1 MCDLD
6 ANRQQNCLP
15 RMQLENVFE
24 KDESIDVC
32 FIPKEYVN
40 RKCGMLLSR
49 RTWLFPLQ
57 QHLINYSDR
66 LINYMKL
73 LWRRKKGKKHRHWI
87 LQPYKGEN
95 AKENINHGDYYFSCH
110 GNIPPNPI
118 SPCLHCLLSSG
129 LIVHHWNYSDYTL
142 RMKKCMLS
150 WQHSTMFLIISPP
163 QSEM

>member
-73 LWRRKKGKKHRHWI
+73 VWRRKKGKNSFFESYSHTKGKTQKKTSI
-87 LQPYKGEN
+87 MGIIISVAMETSLQTQYLHVSTAYYHLVWLYIIETIVITLLGWKN
-95 AKENINHGDYYFSCH
+95 ARCH
-110 GNIPPNPI
+110 GNTVQC
-118 SPCLHCLLSSG
+118 S
-129 LIVHHWNYSDYTL
+129 
-142 RMKKCMLS
+142 
-150 WQHSTMFLIISPP
+150 
-163 QSEM
+163 

>member
-15 RMQLENVFE
+15 RMQLGNVFE

-32 FIPKEYVN
+32 FIPKKYVN

-57 QHLINYSDR
+57 QHLINCSDR

-73 LWRRKKGKKHRHWI
+73 LWRRKKGKKTQALNLTAIQRGKRKRKHQSWGLLFQLPWKH
-87 LQPYKGEN
+87 PSKP
-95 AKENINHGDYYFSCH
+95 NISM
-110 GNIPPNPI
+110 
-118 SPCLHCLLSSG
+118 SLL
-129 LIVHHWNYSDYTL
+129 
-142 RMKKCMLS
+142 
-150 WQHSTMFLIISPP
+150 LIIIWFDCTSLKL
-163 QSEM
+163 

>member
-1 MCDLD
+1 MFTQD
-6 ANRQQNCLP
+6 ATGKCVWERWIHWCLFYTQ
-15 RMQLENVFE
+15 RVCKQKMWHVIKQENLVISFATTSHKLFWQTNKLYEATVE
-24 KDESIDVC
+24 K
-32 FIPKEYVN
+32 
-40 RKCGMLLSR
+40 
-49 RTWLFPLQ
+49 
-57 QHLINYSDR
+57 
-66 LINYMKL
+66 
-73 LWRRKKGKKHRHWI
+73 KKGKKHGLWI

-142 RMKKCMLS
+142 RMKKCTLS
-150 WQHSTMFLIISPP
+150 WQHSTMFLIISAP